1 MENYRHLER
10 FNLRAPAKVKPVDSG
25 WKEKEDVFRFLT
37 TNICAGGAFFHTS
50 HTLPEGTEVDV
61 EVVLP
66 LDKLEILKDSS
77 KKVHLKINGRVVRC
91 EADGIAVCFGRDY
104 KLFHQ
109 EYSD

>member
-1 MENYRHLER
+1 MENYRNLER
-10 FNLRAPAKVKPVDSG
+10 FSLRAPAKVKPVDSG
-25 WKEKEDVFRFLT
+25 RKEDVFRFLT

-50 HTLPEGTEVDV
+50 NALPEGTEVDV

-91 EADGIAVCFGRDY
+91 EADGIAVCFGKDY

-109 EYSD
+109 ETND